1 MSTQKVSE
9 SERQAEIEAS
19 NVALLAALSPHETRK
34 TFAAGDVIFTHG
46 TCPDGVYVLREGTAD
61 LLFSGK
67 GAGDPLTID
76 AGTVLGLSCLVS
88 NRNHEYTATAD
99 EAAIV
104 GFVDR
109 ETFFR
114 VLNESPTRWFDVLR
128 ILSRDISSCYDRV
141 RELAERRGA

>member
-1 MSTQKVSE
+1 MPSQKISE

-19 NVALLAALSPHETRK
+19 NDALLTALSSHEKRT
-34 TFAAGDVIFTHG
+34 TYSSGEVIFTHG
-46 TCPDGVYVLREGTAD
+46 ACPEGVYVLREGTAD

-67 GAGDPLTID
+67 GAGQPLQID
-76 AGTVLGLSCLVS
+76 AGNVLGLSSLVS
-88 NRNHEYTATAD
+88 NRNHEYTATAA

-109 ETFFR
+109 ATFFR
-114 VLNESPTRWFDVLR
+114 VLNQSPERWFDVLR